1 MNSISKSQ
9 SGVLLRDTGVLL
21 RDSGS
26 NGQSVASHRVSEKFR
41 QQSQRGNRVG
51 KLERLQTRRRVAGLK
66 TKPHSPKQEMDRV
79 RDSLENS
86 LGGFRQTVIGIT
98 GVLGNEKTQALATV
112 LAQSVAINLQMT
124 ATVCHLTREDVLE
137 TAEPSDEASW
147 DKIQLNKG
155 KFNAWPNR
163 PVKAEV
169 RYQINSF
176 ELLRW
181 LRRESDFSLITFNTL
196 GEVIDRMP
204 FVRRLDGLVVVNS
217 GKAFDQSVMSEG
229 VRLLADNN
237 VRMLG
242 QLRNTD
248 ASAGQI

>member
-1 MNSISKSQ
+1 MNSICKSQ
-9 SGVLLRDTGVLL
+9 PGSLLSGGD
-21 RDSGS
+21 S
-26 NGQSVASHRVSEKFR
+26 NGQSVAADWVSEKLR
-41 QQSQRGNRVG
+41 QEGQRVNRAG
-51 KLERLQTRRRVAGLK
+51 KKDRLEVRRRVAGLM
-66 TKPHSPKQEMDRV
+66 TKQHSPKQEMDRV
-79 RDSLENS
+79 RDSLERS
-86 LGGFRQTVIGIT
+86 LGGFRQTVIGIA

-112 LAQSVAINLQMT
+112 LTQSVAINLRMT
-124 ATVCHLTREDVLE
+124 ATVCHLTREDVIE

-163 PVKAEV
+163 PVKPGV
-169 RYQINSF
+169 RYQINSL

-204 FVRRLDGLVVVNS
+204 LARRLDGLVIVNS

-229 VRLLADNN
+229 VRLLSDNN

-242 QLRNTD
+242 QLRNTA
-248 ASAGQI
+248 ASID